1 MRLGKTNLNVN
12 KNGFG
17 ALPIQRRNKKDS
29 IEILKTAYDNGID
42 FYDTARFYT
51 DSEKKLG
58 LAFEDVREDIYI
70 ASKTG
75 METVEEFWKDLETSL
90 KELKT
95 DYLDLYQFHNISFCP
110 KKDDEL
116 YKAMLEAKE
125 QKLINHIGITTHKIT
140 IANEALDT
148 GIYETLQY
156 PFSYLSGTEE
166 LKLIE
171 KCRKLDVGFLAMKA
185 MGGGLLKN
193 SKASFAYINQFS
205 NVLPIWGIQKLSELN
220 EFLSYDETTVL
231 DDELKK
237 AMVELDTMAQKTK
250 LPIVMGA
257 QLSRE
262 AASPLELN
270 NQCIA
275 DSSWI
280 ERKASE
286 IVLVWSSTEKIRGKS
301 VNEIKDKKKKVEEEI
316 PGFEIGKPGKL
327 YFLLTKSRIIPKNST
342 AVVDI
347 NSNTGKVSQKLREQP
362 KPKPKQTEAFE
373 ELGDPSFSKQ

>member
-237 AMVELDTMAQKTK
+237 
-250 LPIVMGA
+250 I
-257 QLSRE
+257 
-262 AASPLELN
+262 
-270 NQCIA
+270 
-275 DSSWI
+275 I
-280 ERKASE
+280 E
-286 IVLVWSSTEKIRGKS
+286 
-301 VNEIKDKKKKVEEEI
+301 NDK
-316 PGFEIGKPGKL
+316 
-327 YFLLTKSRIIPKNST
+327 N
-342 AVVDI
+342 
-347 NSNTGKVSQKLREQP
+347 
-362 KPKPKQTEAFE
+362 
-373 ELGDPSFSKQ
+373 ELGDNFCRGCGYCMPCPEDINISLCCRMSLWIRRFPTEPNMDEKTQEIMKKTLECMECYACVDKCPYELDIPELLKENYEDYMNVLEGRTVI